1 MSEETTESTYEDYV
15 EDRTPKQIEEQQQ
28 GNMSL
33 LKHLDE
39 LRTRLIRSFI
49 AIGICSAISYFF
61 VEDIVHF
68 ITAPAGKLYYMQPAE
83 AFFTFLKVSLFS
95 GFLMSLPVVVYN
107 VWVFFL
113 PALTPKE
120 KATIGIL
127 VPASVLL
134 FFTGITFSYYLV
146 LPAGIKF
153 FLGFANA
160 DLQPLLSIGKY
171 LDFVV
176 AFLLPFGFI
185 FELPLVIMVL
195 AKIGLV
201 TSAFLR
207 KQRRMLI
214 FLSFVIGA
222 VVSPTPDMFSQT
234 MIAVPVILLYEI
246 SIIIVRF
253 ILRK

>member
-1 MSEETTESTYEDYV
+1 MSEETSYEEYV
-15 EDRTPKQIEEQQQ
+15 GERTPKQIEEETQ

-39 LRTRLIRSFI
+39 LRTRIIRCLI
-49 AIGICSAISYFF
+49 AIGICSLLCYFF
-61 VEDIVHF
+61 VEEIVHF

-83 AFFTFLKVSLFS
+83 AFFTFLKVSIFA
-95 GFLMSLPVVVYN
+95 GFLMSLPVVLYH
-107 VWVFFL
+107 VWAFFL

-120 KATIGIL
+120 KAVVGTIVPVSVVLFFAGIL
-127 VPASVLL
+127 
-134 FFTGITFSYYLV
+134 FSYYLV

-153 FLGFANA
+153 FLGFASN
-160 DLQPLLSIGKY
+160 DLQPLLSVGKY

-185 FELPLVIMVL
+185 FELPLIIMVL
-195 AKIGLV
+195 AKIGIINSV
-201 TSAFLR
+201 FLR

-214 FLSFVIGA
+214 FLSFVIGDII
-222 VVSPTPDMFSQT
+222 SPTPDMFSQT
-234 MIAVPVILLYEI
+234 MIAVPIVLLYEI

-253 ILRK
+253 ILKK